1 MCSVGRNSVAKV
13 EAEKYMLEILLG
25 SFSFPVCIKQK
36 PQTNDTWLLSLFI
49 YWGQKFKAGFIDALL
64 LNAIL

>member
-1 MCSVGRNSVAKV
+1 
-13 EAEKYMLEILLG
+13 MLEILLG

-36 PQTNDTWLLSLFI
+36 TQTNDTWLLSLFI